1 MMPLGNIRVLD
12 LSRYAPGP
20 YCTMLMADL
29 GADVIVVEEPPE
41 VGRRVDR
48 AMGVSE
54 RNKAFLPMGRNK
66 RSVALDLRD
75 ERMRQV
81 LFRLIERAEVFRHTW
96 PGAYASTAAG

>member
-41 VGRRVDR
+41 VGRRVDCLWLYKG
-48 AMGVSE
+48 AAHSALLPGV
-54 RNKAFLPMGRNK
+54 
-66 RSVALDLRD
+66 
-75 ERMRQV
+75 
-81 LFRLIERAEVFRHTW
+81 
-96 PGAYASTAAG
+96 Y